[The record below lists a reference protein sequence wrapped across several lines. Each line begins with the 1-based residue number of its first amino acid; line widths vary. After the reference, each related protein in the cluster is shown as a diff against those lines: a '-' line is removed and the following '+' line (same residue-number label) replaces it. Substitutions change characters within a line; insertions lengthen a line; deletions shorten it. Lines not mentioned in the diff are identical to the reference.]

1 MPGKKKPLSPVTY
14 HILLALA
21 DRDRHGYGIK
31 KAVLDQSAGTIRL
44 GPGTLYA
51 AIRRLEVDGWIEES
65 DWRPDPELDDERRRY
80 YTLTR
85 RGLGVLTAETERLRT
100 TVRLAEL
107 RLGLPPLA
115 EGQAAP

>member
-1 MPGKKKPLSPVTY
+1 MPGRVKPLSPVTY

-21 DRDRHGYGIK
+21 DRRRHGYGIK
-31 KAVLDQSAGTIRL
+31 KAVIKQSAGTIRL

-80 YTLTR
+80 YALTR

-100 TVRLAEL
+100 TVKLAEQ

-115 EGQAAP
+115 ASRVTP